1 MMIRIRGVIALAM
14 VVGMGL
20 VFLAACN
27 AGGVNIGNAQRPLFA
42 PAPGSPIAVAG
53 GPGDVLVGDMNN
65 DGNPDLVV
73 ACAESRTIV
82 VLIGNGN
89 RSGDR
94 SRSGIV
100 ERSEN
105 RNSGD
110 REGPGN
116 SAASD
121 GPESNGADK
130 SGAGNNSF
138 ELFRVTPASTLSV
151 AESPGDMVLGD
162 VNSDGNLDF
171 AFVSHD
177 SYDVTLLLG
186 DGKGALS
193 PAKNSPIVMKQGQHP
208 HTHGL
213 GIGDLNG
220 DGKLDLATVNNSDN
234 DVSVAFGDGRG
245 NFTIAPSSPF
255 SVGPSPYP
263 MALGDV
269 NNDGRLDIVA
279 TTTATGPLRR
289 QQLPFSRAL
298 TLLLN
303 DGRGGF
309 RKTELPLRT
318 GQPWSVAIGDVNGDR
333 KPDLVATHHEQTELT
348 LLLGDGR
355 GGFTEAAG
363 SPFNFGRGFQIA
375 LADVN
380 RDGYLDAVAA
390 AGNVVRIALGDG
402 HGNFKPALE
411 PFPIGAGSWNLAV
424 SDVNKDGKVDLVTGN
439 SESNTVSV
447 LLGQ

>member
-73 ACAESRTIV
+73 ACGESRSIV
-82 VLIGNGN
+82 VLLG
-89 RSGDR
+89 
-94 SRSGIV
+94 
-100 ERSEN
+100 
-105 RNSGD
+105 
-110 REGPGN
+110 
-116 SAASD
+116 SAGKD
-121 GPESNGADK
+121 SNK
-130 SGAGNNSF
+130 
-138 ELFRVTPASTLSV
+138 LFRVTPASTLSV

-162 VNSDGNLDF
+162 VNSDGNLDS

-193 PAKNSPIVMKQGQHP
+193 LAKNSPIVMKQGQHP

-303 DGRGGF
+303 DGRIGF

-318 GQPWSVAIGDVNGDR
+318 GEPWSVAIGDVNGDR

-390 AGNVVRIALGDG
+390 AGNAVRIALGDG

-411 PFPIGAGSWNLAV
+411 PFPIGAGTWNLAV

>member
-1 MMIRIRGVIALAM
+1 VMIKNRLAIALVA
-14 VVGMGL
+14 VAGL
-20 VFLAACN
+20 IVLAACN
-27 AGGVNIGNAQRPLFA
+27 AGGVDVGNAQRPLFV

-53 GPGDVLVGDMNN
+53 GPGEVLVGDMNN
-65 DGNPDLVV
+65 DGNADLVV

-89 RSGDR
+89 RSG
-94 SRSGIV
+94 
-100 ERSEN
+100 
-105 RNSGD
+105 
-110 REGPGN
+110 GN
-116 SAASD
+116 SD
-121 GPESNGADK
+121 G
-130 SGAGNNSF
+130 
-138 ELFRVTPASTLSV
+138 LFRATPASTLSV

-193 PAKNSPIVMKQGQHP
+193 LAKNSPIVMKQGQHP

-220 DGKLDLATVNNSDN
+220 DGKLDLATVNNADN
-234 DVSVAFGDGRG
+234 DVSVAFGDGHG

-255 SVGPSPYP
+255 PVGPSPYP
-263 MALGDV
+263 MTLGDV

-303 DGRGGF
+303 DGRIGF

-355 GGFTEAAG
+355 GGFTEPAG
-363 SPFNFGRGFQIA
+363 SPFNFGRAFQIA

-380 RDGYLDAVAA
+380 HDGYLDAVAA
-390 AGNVVRIALGDG
+390 AGNVVRIALSDG
-402 HGNFKPALE
+402 HGNFKPA
-411 PFPIGAGSWNLAV
+411 PDAVPIGAGSWNLAV
-424 SDVNKDGKVDLVTGN
+424 SDVNKDGKVDVVTGN

>member
-1 MMIRIRGVIALAM
+1 MTKTCPVIALTA
-14 VVGMGL
+14 VGL

-27 AGGVNIGNAQRPLFA
+27 AGGVNIGNAPRPLFA

-73 ACAESRTIV
+73 ACGESRTIV

-89 RSGDR
+89 RNNAVR
-94 SRSGIV
+94 
-100 ERSEN
+100 
-105 RNSGD
+105 
-110 REGPGN
+110 
-116 SAASD
+116 
-121 GPESNGADK
+121 NGASKNGD
-130 SGAGNNSF
+130 G
-138 ELFRVTPASTLSV
+138 LFRVTPASTLSV

-193 PAKNSPIVMKQGQHP
+193 LAKNSPIVMKQGQHP

-255 SVGPSPYP
+255 PVGPSPYP
-263 MALGDV
+263 ITLGDV

-390 AGNVVRIALGDG
+390 AGNIVRIALSDG
-402 HGNFKPALE
+402 HGNFKSAPD
-411 PFPIGAGSWNLAV
+411 PFPIGAGTWNLAV

>member
-1 MMIRIRGVIALAM
+1 MIKNRLAIALVA
-14 VVGMGL
+14 VAGL
-20 VFLAACN
+20 ILLGACN
-27 AGGVNIGNAQRPLFA
+27 AGGVDVGNAQRPLFA

-73 ACAESRTIV
+73 ACGESRTIV
-82 VLIGNGN
+82 VLLGNG
-89 RSGDR
+89 GKD
-94 SRSGIV
+94 
-100 ERSEN
+100 
-105 RNSGD
+105 
-110 REGPGN
+110 
-116 SAASD
+116 
-121 GPESNGADK
+121 SNK
-130 SGAGNNSF
+130 
-138 ELFRVTPASTLSV
+138 LFRVTPASTLAV

-193 PAKNSPIVMKQGQHP
+193 LAKNSPIVMKQGQHP

-220 DGKLDLATVNNSDN
+220 DGKLDLATVNNADN

-245 NFTIAPSSPF
+245 NFTIAPNSPF
-255 SVGPSPYP
+255 PVGPSPYP

-303 DGRGGF
+303 DGRIGF

-333 KPDLVATHHEQTELT
+333 KPDLVATHHEQNELT

-355 GGFTEAAG
+355 GGFTEAGG
-363 SPFNFGRGFQIA
+363 SPFDFGRGFQIA

-402 HGNFKPALE
+402 HGNFKPVPD